1 MSVLACDRCVSL
13 GDAYTCRRC
22 RMSLSLLPA
31 SYLTRRVGVRRACDG
46 DGQAGGTQRFS
57 PPSPSAGNLVA
68 REARMST
75 SEHEHGGM
83 WCDRPEFVCVSV
95 LVSAPRFLHGI
106 LPVQWVGLWM
116 RGQRCLIMNASVLV
130 RVHALI
136 DATSRSR
143 AAEGALRFDNWA
155 GA

>member
-31 SYLTRRVGVRRACDG
+31 SYLIRRVGVRRACDG

-83 WCDRPEFVCVSV
+83 WCDRPEFVCLCACVG
-95 LVSAPRFLHGI
+95 APISSRNPTGA
-106 LPVQWVGLWM
+106 VGGTL
-116 RGQRCLIMNASVLV
+116 
-130 RVHALI
+130 
-136 DATSRSR
+136 DARATVPNYECKCSRSSAR
-143 AAEGALRFDNWA
+143 SYRRDISLQGGRRRVAI
-155 GA
+155 